1 MNITEK
7 DKLFFLIEEME
18 KVNISDEDIV
28 GMLSMLDTEE
38 MIDEMIRYLVN
49 TPTLTKE
56 KIVNALVI
64 VTREMGHE

>member
-56 KIVNALVI
+56 KIVKALVI

>member
-56 KIVNALVI
+56 KIVKALVI
-64 VTREMGHE
+64 VTREMDHE